1 MNLLFYRPYYHGSSV
16 RLKDLMDE
24 HREDEQLIMLETW
37 NRYLPKKKPTLRIM
51 LNQLGNIRCE
61 YLGEKSPYY
70 NDEGYLDFVCWP
82 ESETN
87 RKDKKN
93 GIHVSIGV
101 RCET

>member
-1 MNLLFYRPYYHGSSV
+1 MNQLFYREFYEGRSV
-16 RLKDLMDE
+16 RLKWLLAE
-24 HREDEQLIMLETW
+24 HSDDEQFISIETC

-70 NDEGYLDFVCWP
+70 LDEGYLDFVCWP

-87 RKDKKN
+87 RKNKKN
-93 GIHVSIGV
+93 GIHIGIGV
-101 RCET
+101 RSET